1 MGWASEEFDTIDLGD
16 ARLNKRA
23 VKLAEAFAQ
32 SPTASIPGACHD
44 RAELRAA
51 YRFFDHEDVGFWDV
65 LEPHMR
71 CTERRMA
78 AHPVALCLQ
87 DTSSLDF
94 NGRDIEGLGPLNY
107 EPQRGLHVHPTYAV
121 TPGREP
127 LGILDCW
134 HWARKFRD
142 DGGERPA
149 DVVESQRW
157 VDGYERIAELAA
169 TMPDTRLVHVGDRE
183 SDMSALMKRAA
194 ALGHPADW
202 LVRAKTDRVLGGEQA
217 DGAKLFATVT
227 ATTSVGE
234 VRFVYRPRRG
244 KKAREVVQ
252 KIHVKRVAL
261 GKRDKLDA
269 TCVIARELDP
279 PAGEE
284 PIEWRL
290 LTNREITTVEEAA
303 ELIDWYRARWEV
315 EMFFDVL
322 KNGCQVEELQ
332 LHTLERLEV
341 ALALFMI
348 VAWRINRLMRLGREC
363 PEMEAGVIF
372 EPEEIIA
379 AYAINKQKVPDA
391 PASLGQVMRLVAM
404 AGGFIGRKSDGDP
417 GVRTIWRG
425 MEKVMSFADGIRWS
439 RAHAESG

>member
-1 MGWASEEFDTIDLGD
+1 M
-16 ARLNKRA
+16 
-23 VKLAEAFAQ
+23 Q
-32 SPTASIPGACHD
+32 S
-44 RAELRAA
+44 
-51 YRFFDHEDVGFWDV
+51 
-65 LEPHMR
+65 
-71 CTERRMA
+71 
-78 AHPVALCLQ
+78 
-87 DTSSLDF
+87 
-94 NGRDIEGLGPLNY
+94 
-107 EPQRGLHVHPTYAV
+107 
-121 TPGREP
+121 
-127 LGILDCW
+127 
-134 HWARKFRD
+134 
-142 DGGERPA
+142 
-149 DVVESQRW
+149 
-157 VDGYERIAELAA
+157 
-169 TMPDTRLVHVGDRE
+169 
-183 SDMSALMKRAA
+183 
-194 ALGHPADW
+194 
-202 LVRAKTDRVLGGEQA
+202 
-217 DGAKLFATVT
+217 
-227 ATTSVGE
+227 
-234 VRFVYRPRRG
+234 
-244 KKAREVVQ
+244 
-252 KIHVKRVAL
+252 VKRVAL